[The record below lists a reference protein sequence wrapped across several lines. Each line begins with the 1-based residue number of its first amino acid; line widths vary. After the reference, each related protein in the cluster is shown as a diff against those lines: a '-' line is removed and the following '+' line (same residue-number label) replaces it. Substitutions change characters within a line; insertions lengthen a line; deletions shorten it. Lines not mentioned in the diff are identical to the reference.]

1 MVYSKKGE
9 IRFDD
14 LCLEG
19 DASSNKVIK
28 FQKCSS
34 ANQKQFWDYNPE
46 VNPIGLFSINDLYSF
61 LDEIDETRSIRRMHD
76 SRSAECCRKISHR

>member
-1 MVYSKKGE
+1 MVYSKRGE

-19 DASSNKVIK
+19 DTNTNKVIK

-34 ANQKQFWDYNPE
+34 ANQKQIWDYNTE
-46 VNPIGLFSINDLYSF
+46 VYRTKLFDLNDLFSPRQN
-61 LDEIDETRSIRRMHD
+61 
-76 SRSAECCRKISHR
+76 